1 MVCVNLVLP
10 RILSMKSRCFLG
22 KITQLAKILHNHR
35 SWWSRQISGLSSTPW
50 ICSFYHLQKLC
61 SLLCLGPWC
70 FGQRKYTP
78 TNSASIFIQI
88 LQCQYIRKHGRH
100 FSGTTRQRGDLRLEP
115 RILNHL
121 RVGDADHGE
130 PGLGALHLEP
140 PSVEVFDKVA
150 VAECCPIPG
159 AILSRPCVSPKQC
172 VPLSYL
178 G

>member
-1 MVCVNLVLP
+1 MRSAIKWYIHIFFASGRLILIHRTHFMQNIWRKWPMRSALSPRPLGYVLS
-10 RILSMKSRCFLG
+10 IIF
-22 KITQLAKILHNHR
+22 N
-35 SWWSRQISGLSSTPW
+35 
-50 ICSFYHLQKLC
+50 KLC
-61 SLLCLGPWC
+61 SWLCLGPWC

>member
-1 MVCVNLVLP
+1 MCKSCTSTHIIHEITLFSGKNYTVGKNFTQPPVVMVATNL
-10 RILSMKSRCFLG
+10 
-22 KITQLAKILHNHR
+22 R
-35 SWWSRQISGLSSTPW
+35 SVVDPLDMLFLSSSKTMFF
-50 ICSFYHLQKLC
+50 IM
-61 SLLCLGPWC
+61 LGTLMFWAK
-70 FGQRKYTP
+70 KYTP
-78 TNSASIFIQI
+78 TKSASIFIQI

-100 FSGTTRQRGDLRLEP
+100 FSGTTRHRGDLWLEP

-121 RVGDADHGE
+121 RVGNADHGE

-150 VAECCPIPG
+150 VAECRPIPG

-172 VPLSYL
+172 VPLSHL

>member
-1 MVCVNLVLP
+1 MKTPLRFVLSVSSP
-10 RILSMKSRCFLG
+10 SGYVLSIIFKKTIFLIMLG
-22 KITQLAKILHNHR
+22 TLMFWAK
-35 SWWSRQISGLSSTPW
+35 
-50 ICSFYHLQKLC
+50 
-61 SLLCLGPWC
+61 
-70 FGQRKYTP
+70 KYTP

-88 LQCQYIRKHGRH
+88 IQCQYIRKHGRH
-100 FSGTTRQRGDLRLEP
+100 FSGTTRHRGDLGFEP

-150 VAECCPIPG
+150 VAECRPVPET
-159 AILSRPCVSPKQC
+159 ILSWPGVSAKQC
-172 VPLSYL
+172 VPLSHL